1 MFTCLVI
8 DSVKN
13 GALDASVA
21 VDTAENEPKEVYLRF
36 PKGNDRVFIVGRST
50 YRQLFYSP

>member
-21 VDTAENEPKEVYLRF
+21 VDTVENGPKEVYLKVSLR
-36 PKGNDRVFIVGRST
+36 KA
-50 YRQLFYSP
+50 